1 MSFARRDLHR
11 GVVICLLIGA
21 VLVGFFGLVL
31 SVAAV
36 SGRNFAS
43 GILLGGLGILL
54 LLFSILIFVLVTQR
68 GKLSRNGQGSRGK

>member
-11 GVVICLLIGA
+11 GIVICLLIGA
-21 VLVGFFGLVL
+21 VLVGFLGLML

-43 GILLGGLGILL
+43 TILLGGLGIFFLL
-54 LLFSILIFVLVTQR
+54 LSILTFVLVTQY
-68 GKLSRNGQGSRGK
+68 GKLSKNGQGSRGK